1 MNKRLRRIVTGQ
13 TGAGGS
19 IIADDVAPVVELGG
33 GARVHEVWRAPHATG
48 EEAPGTPW
56 SLNPPA
62 GGAVFRIAEFP
73 PLGAGDVPAFMHI
86 TRTIDFGVVLEGELT
101 LIMDGEETLLRA
113 GDTFVQRQANH
124 GWENRAA
131 TRCMMA
137 VVLIDGAL

>member
-1 MNKRLRRIVTGQ
+1 MTHVIRRIVTGQ
-13 TGAGGS
+13 TATGGTIVS
-19 IIADDVAPVVELGG
+19 DDVAPIVELGG
-33 GARVHEVWRAPHATG
+33 GGRVHEVWRSPNATPK
-48 EEAPGTPW
+48 ETPDTPW

-73 PLGAGDVPAFMHI
+73 PTSTNDAPAVMHV

-124 GWENRAA
+124 GWTNRAS
-131 TRCMMA
+131 TRCLMA